1 MENKTIQRQYDL
13 DWIRVLATLAV
24 FLYHCSMFFNPWPWH
39 VKNNQLNY
47 SGILV
52 FSLFTSSWIMPIFFA
67 VSGISVVYTLKKRS
81 AGAYFKERFIRL
93 GVPLLLGVFILS
105 PPQVFI
111 ERLTHNQFSG
121 SFLDFIPHYFDGVYL
136 SIGGSGNFAFIGLHL
151 WYLLVLLV
159 YSFLT
164 FPFFKKVDL
173 LNLAVDFRSRRSLSA
188 GVPGSLLGADAPAG
202 SPQPRTPAGVERLP
216 LQSTE
221 LKKSTFS
228 FNRTPK
234 IRKQRSF
241 KPIHLF
247 ILPLFLVL
255 IGPIKTVNLGGWDL
269 LFYLVLFVY
278 GYYFFSDSEFKSVV
292 KKTIMLHFSLA
303 IVTSIVYISWF
314 MMGSPKPGSFADIIF
329 YAIRTVNCWS
339 WMLGIFYLADR
350 YLTASNR
357 FLAYGSEAS
366 MPFYVIH
373 QPVIVLLGFG
383 IYDSSL
389 PVAGK
394 ALLLIGASFSIIM
407 VCYHMGIRRTKFIR
421 VLFGMKA
428 QVDQKLVTHAVEMT
442 RGGSPK

>member
-1 MENKTIQRQYDL
+1 MEKKMTQRQYDL

-39 VKNNQLNY
+39 VKNNQLDH

-52 FSLFTSSWIMPIFFA
+52 FSLFTSSWIMPLFFA
-67 VSGISVVYTLKKRS
+67 VSGISVVYTLQKRP
-81 AGAYFKERFIRL
+81 ADAYFKERCIRL

-121 SFLDFIPHYFDGVYL
+121 SFLEFIPHYFDGVYL
-136 SIGGSGNFAFIGLHL
+136 SIGGTGNFAFIGLHL
-151 WYLLVLLV
+151 WYLLVLLI

-164 FPFFKKVDL
+164 FPLFKKI
-173 LNLAVDFRSRRSLSA
+173 NRQRR
-188 GVPGSLLGADAPAG
+188 
-202 SPQPRTPAGVERLP
+202 
-216 LQSTE
+216 
-221 LKKSTFS
+221 
-228 FNRTPK
+228 
-234 IRKQRSF
+234 F
-241 KPIHLF
+241 KPLHLF
-247 ILPLFLVL
+247 VLPLFLVL

-269 LFYLVLFVY
+269 LFYLVFFVY
-278 GYYFFSDSEFKSVV
+278 GYYFFSDSEFKTVV
-292 KKTIMLHFSLA
+292 KKTIPVHFSLA

-314 MMGSPKPGSFADIIF
+314 MMGSPKPGSYADIIF

-339 WMLGIFYLADR
+339 WILCIFYLAGR

-357 FLAYGSEAS
+357 FLVYGSEAS

-383 IYDSSL
+383 FYDSSL

-394 ALLLIGASFSIIM
+394 ALFLIGASFSIIM
-407 VCYHMGIRRTKFIR
+407 ICYHLGIRRTKFIR
-421 VLFGMKA
+421 VLFGMRAKNGR
-428 QVDQKLVTHAVEMT
+428 KLVTHAVGVT
-442 RGGSPK
+442 RRGFHK